1 MFFECQLFGPV
12 QLSRQRSTTSDLENV
27 CPIFFVM
34 YIYLDVD
41 YLSSMTGCLTCFA
54 VVVCVFFVCFFFR
67 SFLLLIAAGMCQRKR
82 KFNFKL
88 SYRKDLSVFYRP
100 TSFWRKKKVSERDVN
115 RKLYSIMHS
124 IALMRLRYFSCE
136 SSTRDSNHVQL
147 V

>member
-54 VVVCVFFVCFFFR
+54 VVVCVFFVCFFFFR

-100 TSFWRKKKVSERDVN
+100 TSFWRKKKFLKGTWIGSYIQSCTLLHWCGCDTSLARVPRE
-115 RKLYSIMHS
+115 
-124 IALMRLRYFSCE
+124 IAITF
-136 SSTRDSNHVQL
+136 N
-147 V
+147 

>member
-54 VVVCVFFVCFFFR
+54 VVVCVFFVCFFFSEVSSCWSLLACVKEKENSISNFHIGRIYR
-67 SFLLLIAAGMCQRKR
+67 SFIDQLL
-82 KFNFKL
+82 FEE
-88 SYRKDLSVFYRP
+88 
-100 TSFWRKKKVSERDVN
+100 KKKFLKGTWIGSYIQSCTLLHWCGCDTSLARVPRE
-115 RKLYSIMHS
+115 
-124 IALMRLRYFSCE
+124 IAITF
-136 SSTRDSNHVQL
+136 N
-147 V
+147 

>member
-54 VVVCVFFVCFFFR
+54 VVVCVFFVCFFSEVSSCWSLLACVKEKENSISNFHIGRIYR
-67 SFLLLIAAGMCQRKR
+67 SFIDQLL
-82 KFNFKL
+82 FEE
-88 SYRKDLSVFYRP
+88 
-100 TSFWRKKKVSERDVN
+100 KKKFLKGTWIGSYIQSCTLLHWCGCDTSLARVPRE
-115 RKLYSIMHS
+115 
-124 IALMRLRYFSCE
+124 IAITF
-136 SSTRDSNHVQL
+136 N
-147 V
+147 